1 MDRKLLFPKTIPDC
15 QFTGFQLL
23 NPSSTVPQ
31 AKQDTKRSPIPGCL
45 APSGPTLFPAP
56 LLPHP
61 PEALGERAQPHSS
74 HRFLPVLCLFHFTA
88 VSTHHP

>member
-1 MDRKLLFPKTIPDC
+1 MDRKPLFQKTIPRLPIYW
-15 QFTGFQLL
+15 FPTFK
-23 NPSSTVPQ
+23 PKFYSPQ

-45 APSGPTLFPAP
+45 APSSPTLFPSA

-61 PEALGERAQPHSS
+61 PEALGERAEPHSS
-74 HRFLPVLCLFHFTA
+74 HIVLPVLCLFHFTA